1 MLCNSTQR
9 NATLQKSE
17 PEPSTTNLPL
27 SSMDEVFAVVEA
39 DQDDGVVSIDIR
51 RDLLPS
57 LILALLS
64 CPMRARCN
72 RAVRALGWQLNK
84 VLPFIFGQTPVE
96 SLIVNG
102 QPVVQF
108 VVKNGQDIDLT
119 TK

>member
-1 MLCNSTQR
+1 MKMLCNSIPR
-9 NATLQKSE
+9 NNAKETPASQ
-17 PEPSTTNLPL
+17 LPL

-57 LILALLS
+57 LILALSS

-72 RAVRALGWQLNK
+72 RAVRALGWQLNQ
-84 VLPFIFGQTPVE
+84 VLPFLFAQTPLE
-96 SLIVNG
+96 SLFVNG

-108 VVKNGQDIDLT
+108 VVKNGIDIDMKQMPT
-119 TK
+119 